1 MVRAATVHDAD
12 ALARLRWDSRTPAQQ
27 DAQPFAALAPVFAD
41 WFSAAI
47 VGGAWHVVVAES
59 SDGMVVG
66 CMYLQRIVA
75 VPVPGDTDRAWGYVT
90 HAYVSE
96 HCRNQG
102 IGARLLAALIDRA
115 RAWRLMDLQV
125 WPSRAAVSL
134 YVRAGF
140 LSPNA
145 QLAGTAPDE
154 ASYVLPLD

>member
-1 MVRAATVHDAD
+1 VRAATVRDTD
-12 ALARLRWDSRTPAQQ
+12 ALARLRWDSRSPAQQ
-27 DAQPFAALAPVFAD
+27 DAQSFTAFAPAFGDWFAA
-41 WFSAAI
+41 AI
-47 VGGAWHVVVAES
+47 SNGAWHVVVAES
-59 SDGMVVG
+59 SAGAVVG

-96 HCRNQG
+96 RCRNEG

-115 RAWRLMDLQV
+115 RAWQLMDLQV

-140 LSPNA
+140 LSPAA